1 VPGWPVRNIHI
12 TLRIMARAAR
22 TGFDRYLGERTKDAE
37 FAAAYTEARSE
48 IASVD
53 QLMRALDQA
62 REQGGL
68 SKAELARRMETQPEV
83 VRRLLTTDE
92 PNPTLG
98 TVIKMV
104 RSMGYSL
111 ALVRSKPARKRHPL
125 PPTKRRTAG

>member
-1 VPGWPVRNIHI
+1 
-12 TLRIMARAAR
+12 MARAAR
-22 TGFDRYLGERTKDAE
+22 TGFDRYLGERMKDAE

-62 REQGGL
+62 REEGGL
-68 SKAELARRMETQPEV
+68 SKADLARKMETQPEV

-98 TVIKMV
+98 TVIKMA

-111 ALVRSKPARKRHPL
+111 ALVRSKPARKRPA
-125 PPTKRRTAG
+125 PPATKRRAAG